1 MSKKTQMT
9 VKPYMYDVISRPV
22 VTEKATMASEFG
34 KIMFHVPLTATKT
47 EVKAAIETLFDVKV
61 AKVNTILTKGKVKR
75 FRGIKGKQS
84 DTKKAIVTLAEG
96 QTFDAMAGV
105 K

>member
-1 MSKKTQMT
+1 MSKKTTNT

-22 VTEKATMASEFG
+22 VTEKATMASEHG
-34 KIMFHVPLTATKT
+34 KVMFYVPISATKT

-61 AKVNTILTKGKVKR
+61 AKVNTIRLPGKTKR
-75 FRGIKGKQS
+75 FRGMLGKQV
-84 DTKKAIVTLAEG
+84 DKKKAVVTLADG
-96 QTFDAMAGV
+96 QEFDAMAGV

>member
-1 MSKKTQMT
+1 MSKKTTNT

-22 VTEKATMASEFG
+22 VTEKATMASEHG
-34 KIMFHVPLTATKT
+34 KVMFYVPISATKT

-61 AKVNTILTKGKVKR
+61 AKVNTIRLPGKTKR
-75 FRGIKGKQS
+75 FRGMLGKQV
-84 DTKKAIVTLAEG
+84 DKKKAVVTLADG
-96 QTFDAMAGV
+96 QEFDAMAGG